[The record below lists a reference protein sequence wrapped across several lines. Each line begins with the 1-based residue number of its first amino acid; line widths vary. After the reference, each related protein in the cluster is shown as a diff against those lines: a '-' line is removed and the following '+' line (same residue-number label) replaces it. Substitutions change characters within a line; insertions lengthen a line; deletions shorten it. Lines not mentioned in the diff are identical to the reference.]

1 MLLYEQVCDV
11 PAMAGCDGIIDHFR
25 DAITTTMSPH
35 GCPIRFAV
43 TATDTDGYR
52 CELGIIETD
61 DGTARLPIPD
71 LFAFRRR
78 SIERTGSF
86 NAVMIVP
93 TGIGAALGGHAGDAT
108 PAAQLLAEACE
119 TLITHPNVINASDI
133 AELPPNGL
141 YVEGSVLTR
150 LMMGTIGL
158 QRVRANR
165 VLAVIER
172 HPNEMFV
179 TDTINA
185 VNAAR
190 ATYGLMCSEVLILHS
205 PYRMRARF
213 TKSGSAAGRVEAL
226 QPLIE
231 ELNGRRERFDA
242 VALASIIDVPD
253 YTQDDYFGS
262 NSECVN
268 PWGGVEAMLTHAI
281 SGMFD
286 VPSAHAPMMESV
298 DVANMNF
305 GVVDPRKAA
314 ETVSLTF
321 FNSVLLGLQRSPRI
335 VRDPAA
341 MGDHSVLSA
350 SDLSV
355 LVQPEGCLGLPT
367 LAALEQ
373 GIPVIAVRENTTVT
387 RTRLG
392 DLPWMDGQF
401 RIVDNYVEAA
411 GMMLAMRVGIVDES
425 VRRPIKAVA
434 VIDLKAAS
442 SSVEGDSSGSE
453 SENGRASGEASSA
466 VANLG
471 TSDEG

>member
-1 MLLYEQVCDV
+1 MRTSSGDAEKSHVLLYEREFDL
-11 PAMAGCDGIIDHFR
+11 PIMAGCDGLIGHFR
-25 DAITTTMSPH
+25 DAIRVRVLPH
-35 GCPIRFAV
+35 GYPIRFAV
-43 TATDTDGYR
+43 TATGANGYR
-52 CELGIIETD
+52 CELSIIASD
-61 DGTARLPIPD
+61 DDTSLPPIPD

-78 SIERTGSF
+78 PMEGTDSF

-93 TGIGAALGGHAGDAT
+93 TGIGAAIGGHAGDAT
-108 PAAQLLAEACE
+108 PSAQLLAQACE

-158 QRVRANR
+158 QPVRSNR
-165 VLAVIER
+165 VLVVVER
-172 HPNEMFV
+172 HPNEVFV
-179 TDTINA
+179 TNTINA

-190 ATYGLMCSEVLILHS
+190 ATYGLMCSEVLVLNS

-213 TKSGSAAGRVEAL
+213 TESGSAAGRVENL

-231 ELNGRRERFDA
+231 GLYGRRERFDA
-242 VALASIIDVPD
+242 VALASLIDLPD
-253 YTQDDYFGS
+253 HMQDEYFGS
-262 NSECVN
+262 FAECVN

-314 ETVSLTF
+314 EMVSLTF
-321 FNSVLLGLQRSPRI
+321 FNSVLKGLQRSPRI
-335 VRDPAA
+335 VSDLAVMR
-341 MGDHSVLSA
+341 DHSVLTA
-350 SDLSV
+350 SDVSV

-373 GIPVIAVRENTTVT
+373 GISVIAVRENTTCT
-387 RTRLG
+387 RNRLG
-392 DLPWMDGQF
+392 DLPWMEGQF
-401 RIVDNYVEAA
+401 RVVDNYLEAA
-411 GMMLAMRVGIVDES
+411 GVMLAMRAGIADES
-425 VRRPIKAVA
+425 VRRPIKPVA
-434 VIDLKAAS
+434 VSDLNTARV
-442 SSVEGDSSGSE
+442 SVGGEPNGSE
-453 SENGRASGEASSA
+453 SES
-466 VANLG
+466 
-471 TSDEG
+471 TS